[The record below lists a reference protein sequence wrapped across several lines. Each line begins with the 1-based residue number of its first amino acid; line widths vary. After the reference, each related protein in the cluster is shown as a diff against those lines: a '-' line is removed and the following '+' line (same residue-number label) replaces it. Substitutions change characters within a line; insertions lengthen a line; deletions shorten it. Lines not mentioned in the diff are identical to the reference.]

1 MRITS
6 GDLRG
11 REIKTPPDTSSG
23 KLRTHP
29 MGSREKLALF
39 NSLNAIV
46 GPLSNVSNVLD
57 CYSGS
62 GALGIEALS
71 RGAKEAVLVEK
82 NPVAF
87 DIIQQNLSSLNL
99 SERAKSLKTDVAKLS
114 LDNVRS
120 FLGGDFAGFDLIL
133 VDPPYNHFVPAEFNH
148 LEELLADNGI
158 LVLSHPDTYD
168 GMTIVPEEIFPRLKL
183 FSDKS
188 YAAANIA
195 IYQHK

>member
-11 REIKTPPDTSSG
+11 REIKTPPNAQSG
-23 KLRTHP
+23 KMMTHP

-46 GPLSNVSNVLD
+46 GSLSNVSNVLD

-133 VDPPYNHFVPAEFNH
+133 VDPPYDHFIPAEFNH
-148 LEELLADNGI
+148 LEELLADDGV
-158 LVLSHPDTYD
+158 LVLSHPDTHD
-168 GMTIVPEEIFPRLKL
+168 GTVITPEEIFPRLKL
-183 FSDKS
+183 VSDKS